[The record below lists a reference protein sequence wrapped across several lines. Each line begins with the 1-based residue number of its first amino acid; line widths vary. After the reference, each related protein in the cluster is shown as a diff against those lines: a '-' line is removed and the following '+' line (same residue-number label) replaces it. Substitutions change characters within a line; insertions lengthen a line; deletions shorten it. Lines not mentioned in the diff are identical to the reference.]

1 MQLLKRLRLLV
12 TFYQSFF
19 AATFL
24 ISLVCTYLFSY
35 YGMNVLKILVLFK
48 VFTILIVVLYINNY
62 KRPHF
67 LYFQNLGL
75 SKSFLWINILL
86 VELILFAILL
96 LLTTII

>member
-1 MQLLKRLRLLV
+1 MQLIKRLRLLT

-24 ISLVCTYLFSY
+24 ISVVCAYLFFY
-35 YGMNVLKILVLFK
+35 YGLNVLKILILFK
-48 VFTILIVVLYINNY
+48 IFTMLIVFFYVKSY
-62 KRPHF
+62 KGLDF

-75 SKSFLWINILL
+75 SKSFLWTSIMIAELL
-86 VELILFAILL
+86 LFMTLL